1 MIDKSLRP
9 TNQLPKL
16 EPIRFDKGGA
26 VEMYDMTVGPNESIG
41 NDMVML
47 TFPDGTKRQTQK
59 ALYEAAES
67 LGAFDNMT
75 SGDDFAAWHL
85 NEWAGKVVSDP
96 QYKAAHDQFNTDQ
109 ISYNTALIEANP
121 EIAENRLAFV
131 QQNAPNNQAAIDAA
145 QSLIDP
151 FQDTSPFTVKD
162 DDGRE
167 VTITSGADSF
177 MDFTAFNNSLLNS
190 APSTNNDVLS
200 SAVDT
205 AFPMD
210 KDASG
215 MPDTRGPNVPG
226 NRPPATNEGIGSI
239 FGTNVPID
247 PRIPI
252 DFKDENFE
260 IPILTPFKFPELP
273 RTYGPDPR
281 QNRGTDT
288 PVPFYRPPVMSPKNE
303 FTDKMF
309 VDTLQTAPQQRNNY
323 TNPFRRPT

>member
-1 MIDKSLRP
+1 M
-9 TNQLPKL
+9 
-16 EPIRFDKGGA
+16 
-26 VEMYDMTVGPNESIG
+26 
-41 NDMVML
+41 
-47 TFPDGTKRQTQK
+47 
-59 ALYEAAES
+59 
-67 LGAFDNMT
+67 
-75 SGDDFAAWHL
+75 AAWHL
-85 NEWAGKVVSDP
+85 SVWGEKFLGVPK
-96 QYKAAHDQFNTDQ
+96 YEAAHDHFNTDQ

-131 QQNAPNNQAAIDAA
+131 QQHAPNNQAAIDAA

-215 MPDTRGPNVPG
+215 MPDTRCPNVPG

-247 PRIPI
+247 PRIPL
-252 DFKDENFE
+252 DFK
-260 IPILTPFKFPELP
+260 LPELP
-273 RTYGPDPR
+273 RTYG
-281 QNRGTDT
+281 
-288 PVPFYRPPVMSPKNE
+288 PFYRPPVMSPKNE

-323 TNPFRRPT
+323 TNPFRKPTRKIVRSK

>member
-16 EPIRFDKGGA
+16 EPIRFDKGGVAPGETSFVDTSTKDNLGHDMVLVTFDNGEKVFTNKAVAEAMIPGNNFASRDDFNKAFVDFTTNEQNMPAWHDKQVAYDKELQKDPDIQKNRAAMQNYAASLNKGEA
-26 VEMYDMTVGPNESIG
+26 VEM
-41 NDMVML
+41 
-47 TFPDGTKRQTQK
+47 PD
-59 ALYEAAES
+59 
-67 LGAFDNMT
+67 
-75 SGDDFAAWHL
+75 
-85 NEWAGKVVSDP
+85 
-96 QYKAAHDQFNTDQ
+96 
-109 ISYNTALIEANP
+109 
-121 EIAENRLAFV
+121 
-131 QQNAPNNQAAIDAA
+131 
-145 QSLIDP
+145 LIDP

-215 MPDTRGPNVPG
+215 MPDTRGPNVFG

-260 IPILTPFKFPELP
+260 IPILTPFKLPELP